1 LPYLVQVTAGPRL
14 AMDLMTVRHSL
25 RAQLIAQVVHT
36 PELFGTFVTHE
47 SAAPAIDIASV
58 HHLYKRVN
66 GRPLQRPAWYY
77 DTTVQGDGVV
87 DVQSH
92 MVEQAQWWVLGD
104 AEGDGA
110 RDIVLDSV
118 RSWTT
123 PVPLALFH
131 ESTGLDAYPEALQP
145 SVRDGVLQYACNS
158 EIRYRLRGVSV
169 RQTAEWRQREPE
181 GAGDL
186 HRLTIRGSRCH
197 VLVRQDEGTGYKAM
211 LHLVPVAS
219 VALESLL
226 PTVLAQWQ
234 EHFPG
239 LTGEPSSL
247 GACLRL
253 PPALDGGH
261 ESQFALVLNAF
272 LDHLD
277 RGTWPQALPA
287 RIRMRYTLLAQAQ
300 DLGRWMPGA

>member
-1 LPYLVQVTAGPRL
+1 
-14 AMDLMTVRHSL
+14 VRHSI

-36 PELFGTFVTHE
+36 SELFGTFVTHE

-92 MVEQAQWWVLGD
+92 MVEQVQWWVLGE
-104 AEGDGA
+104 AEGDCE
-110 RDIVLDSV
+110 RDIMLDSV
-118 RSWTT
+118 RCWTT

-131 ESTGLDAYPEALQP
+131 ESTGLDAYPEALQS
-145 SVRDGVLQYACNS
+145 SVRDGVLQYACNG
-158 EIRYRLRGVSV
+158 EICYRLRGVSV

-197 VLVRQDEGTGYKAM
+197 VLLRQDEETGYKAM
-211 LHLVPVAS
+211 LHLVPVAG
-219 VALESLL
+219 VALESIL
-226 PTVLAQWQ
+226 PKVLAQWQ

-239 LTGEPSSL
+239 LAGEPSSL
-247 GACLRL
+247 GVCLRL
-253 PPALDGGH
+253 PPALELGH

-287 RIRMRYTLLAQAQ
+287 RTRMRYTLLAQAQ
-300 DLGRWMPGA
+300 DLGRRQRLGASP

>member
-1 LPYLVQVTAGPRL
+1 MRARHRL
-14 AMDLMTVRHSL
+14 SISL
-25 RAQLIAQVVHT
+25 RSIICT
-36 PELFGTFVTHE
+36 N
-47 SAAPAIDIASV
+47 
-58 HHLYKRVN
+58 RVN

-77 DTTVQGDGVV
+77 DTTIQGDGVV

-92 MVEQAQWWVLGD
+92 MVEQAQWWVLGE
-104 AEGDGA
+104 AEGDGE

-118 RSWTT
+118 RCWTT

-131 ESTGLDAYPEALQP
+131 ESTGLNAYPEALQS
-145 SVRDGVLQYACNS
+145 SVRDGVLQYACNG
-158 EIRYRLRGVSV
+158 EIRYRLHGISV

-197 VLVRQDEGTGYKAM
+197 VLVRQDEDTGYKAM
-211 LHLVPVAS
+211 LHLVPVAG
-219 VALESLL
+219 VALESML
-226 PTVLAQWQ
+226 PSVLAQWQ

-239 LTGEPSSL
+239 LAGEPSAL
-247 GACLRL
+247 GVCLRL
-253 PPALDGGH
+253 APALDLGH

-277 RGTWPQALPA
+277 RGTWPKALPA
-287 RIRMRYTLLAQAQ
+287 RMRMRYTLLAQAQ
-300 DLGRWMPGA
+300 DLGRRQRIGALP